1 MPTLKKGTG
10 HRYNS
15 VTHSHDYKAWFIHIS
30 ILKTN
35 AQDADDVAATV
46 NYEAMKKDPAVRE
59 AAVRFAQDH
68 LGYETIDP
76 DDAISEFIE
85 HFRSFNIN
93 ELTAGMDY
101 NIVSG
106 LATDAASTTN
116 KDNAR
121 KAQQRL
127 DDYTKLYQTYQA
139 LPGAFDAGGAP
150 GAFLDYLEGIAKAPS
165 TYIGIVPASLQVVQ
179 PQH

>member
-1 MPTLKKGTG
+1 
-10 HRYNS
+10 
-15 VTHSHDYKAWFIHIS
+15 
-30 ILKTN
+30 
-35 AQDADDVAATV
+35 
-46 NYEAMKKDPAVRE
+46 
-59 AAVRFAQDH
+59 
-68 LGYETIDP
+68 
-76 DDAISEFIE
+76 
-85 HFRSFNIN
+85 
-93 ELTAGMDY
+93 MDY

-165 TYIGIVPASLQVVQ
+165 TYIGIVPGIFTGGAATALTKAGAAGAQVAKEGVKQIIKRKLTSPVSELAKAAAANPVKTTVLTEATAGALQNSTTKDRDRDW
-179 PQH
+179 